1 MRKIDTWDAFI
12 SLLLL
17 VMSGVGVF
25 YSKIRFEGT
34 AMNVYGDQVT
44 LFGRGIYA
52 YESLFQG
59 PIFIGTDVVVLVL
72 IIVFLVLMNNMKNE
86 HGKNGLRIGFY
97 TVFLY
102 YSASLSLGTMMNPL
116 FMVYV
121 TAFGALSYRL
131 ISGLVKFDYSP
142 SERAV
147 REKRLPKGLSV
158 FLVVLGLSTLVWF
171 FEIITLVFEG
181 RPSHLIG
188 MKSTEP
194 TYVFDLAIVAPACF
208 LAAHMLRKQKAMGV
222 ILAIMMC
229 LLMASIGLIVTSQT
243 ITQRLFGVEI
253 SLFEMLVFV
262 VSFMVLSTI
271 AFFYLLRSFK
281 ALQDG
286 KVRGI

>member
-1 MRKIDTWDAFI
+1 MHNPPLLTRSLYDFKVAKENRGGLMRKIDTWDAFI
-12 SLLLL
+12 SLLLS

-25 YSKIRFEGT
+25 YTTIRFEAT

-59 PIFIGTDVVVLVL
+59 PIFIGTDIVVLMM
-72 IIVFLVLMNNMKNE
+72 IIVFLVLMNTMKNE
-86 HGKNGLRIGFY
+86 PGKNGLRIGFY

-102 YSASLSLGTMMNPL
+102 YSASLCLGTMMNPL

-121 TAFGALSYRL
+121 TAFGVLFYRL
-131 ISGLVKFDYSP
+131 ISELVKFDYSP
-142 SERAV
+142 SGHAV
-147 REKRLPKGLSV
+147 KEKRMPKGLSV
-158 FLVVLGLSTLVWF
+158 FLVVLGLSTSVWF
-171 FEIITLVFEG
+171 LEIITLVVEG

-194 TYVFDLAIVAPACF
+194 TYVFDLAIIAPACF
-208 LAAHMLRKQKAMGV
+208 LAAHMLRKQKAIGV

-243 ITQRLFGVEI
+243 VTQRVFGVEI

-262 VSFMVLSTI
+262 VLTF
-271 AFFYLLRSFK
+271 
-281 ALQDG
+281 
-286 KVRGI
+286 